1 METSYIIPFK
11 MMAWVNLMHEKAEGR
26 HVNSKDLRKHKNDV
40 FQLFQI
46 VPEGEIV
53 EVTGDVADSVDAF
66 LEMITGENIVF
77 ADLGID
83 SDIETET
90 RALRETYIR
99 V

>member
-1 METSYIIPFK
+1 MRD
-11 MMAWVNLMHEKAEGR
+11 KAEGR

-53 EVTGDVADSVDAF
+53 EVTGDVADSIDAF
-66 LEMITGENIVF
+66 LEMIKGENIVF
-77 ADLGID
+77 ADLQID
-83 SDIETET
+83 SDLEAEIK
-90 RALRETYIR
+90 ALRETYIR